1 MASSAVVVAAAAA
14 ATTTAVVAAATT
26 TRAVVVAATA
36 ATTTATNGWL
46 SQICPPSEVFVA
58 TAVVV
63 VATAP
68 VAGLAAI
75 LQNKMCGIKQLS
87 YSFLRFFVP
96 LCFSP
101 LFFIFG
107 KTIKHIPIAIW
118 AF

>member
-1 MASSAVVVAAAAA
+1 MASSAVVVAAAA
-14 ATTTAVVAAATT
+14 TTT

-46 SQICPPSEVFVA
+46 SQICPPSEVIVA

-107 KTIKHIPIAIW
+107 KTSIFPLQFGRFKAILR
-118 AF
+118 FLTF